1 MQKAQN
7 GRRTHEG
14 PRPSNCPGRTENMQP
29 GQRSGTGDPYEEA
42 LAQTANLAALIWAAQ
57 EADSAAMRESFV
69 DLMNMPLQALLEAL
83 EQLEEELQK

>member
-7 GRRTHEG
+7 GRRTHGG
-14 PRPSNCPGRTENMQP
+14 PRPSNCPARTDNGQP

-57 EADSAAMRESFV
+57 ETDDQTMKDCFV
-69 DLMNMPLQALLEAL
+69 DLMNSPIRDLREAL
-83 EQLEEELQK
+83 QQLEEDL